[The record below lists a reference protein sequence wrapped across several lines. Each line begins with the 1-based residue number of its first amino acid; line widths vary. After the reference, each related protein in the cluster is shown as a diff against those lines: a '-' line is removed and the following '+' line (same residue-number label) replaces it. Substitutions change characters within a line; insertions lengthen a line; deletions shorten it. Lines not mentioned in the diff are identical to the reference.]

1 MSYTI
6 SFDFDRLRDESL
18 RKVGEM
24 LVEQARDNMDDYSH
38 GRTYIVNGHVHIV
51 SVRGETANNLSGD
64 LNDSIRYEL
73 DNGILK
79 FGAGSSTVDYAGY
92 LEEYHN
98 RPNYMKSVDQCEAR
112 IRRVVGD
119 RIDFAVFQVDN
130 GRVDLRKNPSWQRL
144 L

>member
-6 SFDFDRLRDESL
+6 SFDFDNLRDDSL
-18 RKVGEM
+18 REVGEI

-51 SVRGETANNLSGD
+51 SIRGETANNLSGD
-64 LNDSIRYEL
+64 LANSISYDL
-73 DNGILK
+73 DDGILN
-79 FGAGSSTVDYAGY
+79 FGAGSTSVEYATY
-92 LEEYHN
+92 LEEDHD